1 MLYLIYNQFIDFNS
15 IDTFLEFNLLTELWK
30 PINEVLIIINLHYFL
45 RSCSVDSKSQAVLS
59 RRQILASLEEEKSSL
74 SSSPSSSSPRS
85 PSLEEPVFSRA
96 CLLQSISQGEEWAQE
111 AGDRWDVMRNCEEL
125 LLSQYTLPS
134 ASQTSGHSVVG
145 LCVCSQFVVKTQ

>member
-1 MLYLIYNQFIDFNS
+1 M
-15 IDTFLEFNLLTELWK
+15 
-30 PINEVLIIINLHYFL
+30 IINLHYFL

-111 AGDRWDVMRNCEEL
+111 AGDR
-125 LLSQYTLPS
+125 
-134 ASQTSGHSVVG
+134 
-145 LCVCSQFVVKTQ
+145 